1 MVKLFISWSGQASRK
16 IAIVL
21 RNWIPDVIRGV
32 EPFVSSEEIRKG
44 KRWPLEL
51 ANALEELR
59 YGILCLTPTNVN
71 APWINFEAGALSKFL
86 DDTLLAPV
94 LFGIKS
100 INDLPDPLSQF
111 QGTKYE
117 RDDIQKMM
125 WSINELAPIPM
136 DRTQFDRVFATHWK
150 DLKRNVD
157 PLVKQI
163 DEEATRSGLTPST
176 ESPVLSEILDLVRSQ
191 QRIIDR
197 ATGDPF
203 FTFRGNSRLEPLSSG
218 DYRQL
223 ALGLAM
229 LKNLAYTESH
239 DMHKPKDAIVRTL
252 FMIRDPLEVILARG
266 YAPHIH
272 SLYFDDERGPLRITY
287 TEENRELDESLDDI
301 LREDADNDL

>member
-1 MVKLFISWSGQASRK
+1 VKLFISWSGPVSLK
-16 IAIVL
+16 IALVL
-21 RNWIPDVIRGV
+21 RAWIPDVIRGV

-59 YGILCLTPTNVN
+59 YGIICLTPTNTN
-71 APWINFEAGALSKFL
+71 SPWINFEAGALSKFL
-86 DDTLLAPV
+86 EDNLLVPI

-100 INDLPDPLSQF
+100 VNDVPDPLRQF
-111 QGTKYE
+111 QATKYE
-117 RDDIQKMM
+117 RSDIQKMM
-125 WSINELAPIPM
+125 WTVNELSPAPI

-150 DLKRNVD
+150 ELKRKID

-163 DEEATRSGLTPST
+163 EEEATAEGSPAHP

-191 QRIIDR
+191 QRTIDR

-203 FTFRGNSRLEPLSSG
+203 FTFRGNSRLEPLSPG

-239 DMHKPKDAIVRTL
+239 DLHKPDDAIVRTL
-252 FMIRDPLEVILARG
+252 FMVRNPLEVILARG
-266 YAPHIH
+266 SAPHVH

-287 TEENRELDESLDDI
+287 TEEDRELDESLDDI
-301 LREDADNDL
+301 LGDDSGNDA